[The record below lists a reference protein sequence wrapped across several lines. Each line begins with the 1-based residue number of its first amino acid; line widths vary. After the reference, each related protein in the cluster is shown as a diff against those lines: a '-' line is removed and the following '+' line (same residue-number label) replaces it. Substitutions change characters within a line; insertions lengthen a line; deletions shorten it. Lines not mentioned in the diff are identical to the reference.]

1 VQIVKEKTGLLFEL
15 GCGNY
20 VCVKR
25 RSTSMGHHE
34 ENEAK
39 NDVQLF
45 ADSIEVKSVHVFIYR
60 QIM

>member
-1 VQIVKEKTGLLFEL
+1 
-15 GCGNY
+15 
-20 VCVKR
+20 
-25 RSTSMGHHE
+25 MGHHE